1 MDLFTHAFIPYIIAK
16 IAGRSERDSRIFG
29 FGGTVPDFDSLF
41 MWVPFL
47 IPPAYAFT
55 HRGITHSFLFALP
68 FSAILLYFFSRGKV
82 KRFMARFVT
91 LDFDFSA
98 RSLGIVYA
106 GSLSHIFLD
115 WLTTGGL
122 PLFYPFSEVRYSAY
136 IFFYVD
142 IILMIFSTFAVI
154 AFLTKR
160 LSVRQKHVVLY
171 TLLFL
176 FLTLGATR
184 LSLKASMT
192 DKNMST
198 YPTTNI
204 SEWMV
209 VQKGKDAFT
218 VFQYNPTTK
227 EGGQSH
233 LFPYTDK
240 AKIQDLLDKANTIP
254 NVRQF
259 EFHATDVEVFAQ
271 RVDSAWTLSF
281 FDPTQGT
288 FMRNAPS
295 YIRHH
300 FIEIMVKIYDDG
312 TIELIDG

>member
-1 MDLFTHAFIPYIIAK
+1 
-16 IAGRSERDSRIFG
+16 
-29 FGGTVPDFDSLF
+29 
-41 MWVPFL
+41 
-47 IPPAYAFT
+47 
-55 HRGITHSFLFALP
+55 
-68 FSAILLYFFSRGKV
+68 
-82 KRFMARFVT
+82 MARFVT

-98 RSLGIVYA
+98 RSLGIVYV

-142 IILMIFSTFAVI
+142 IILMVFSTFAVI

-218 VFQYNPTTK
+218 VFQYNPITK

-281 FDPTQGT
+281 FDPTQGV

-312 TIELIDG
+312 TIELVDG